1 MRYGISRIMKR
12 LAADFESAATQR
24 ERGAALRR
32 IEYVFRREE
41 RGRERKKRLAK
52 RRSHLADILHFVD
65 FEEAEFRDESPAF
78 ISDGGKAADEMA
90 RRLDG
95 ESLGKSY
102 YARRAEEA
110 RERLAAFNERLVLVF
125 DLVVKNGSDREESV
139 CELAAR
145 DRNGKKEAE
154 ARYSRNLE
162 KILKFF
168 LGQ

>member
-1 MRYGISRIMKR
+1 M
-12 LAADFESAATQR
+12 Q
-24 ERGAALRR
+24 
-32 IEYVFRREE
+32 
-41 RGRERKKRLAK
+41 
-52 RRSHLADILHFVD
+52 
-65 FEEAEFRDESPAF
+65 
-78 ISDGGKAADEMA
+78 GGPFA
-90 RRLDG
+90 RRV
-95 ESLGKSY
+95 
-102 YARRAEEA
+102 EEA
-110 RERLAAFNERLVLVF
+110 RERLAAFNERLVPVF

>member
-1 MRYGISRIMKR
+1 MRARACEEVG
-12 LAADFESAATQR
+12 F
-24 ERGAALRR
+24 RGAHGVRQ
-32 IEYVFRREE
+32 V
-41 RGRERKKRLAK
+41 
-52 RRSHLADILHFVD
+52 
-65 FEEAEFRDESPAF
+65 
-78 ISDGGKAADEMA
+78 

-102 YARRAEEA
+102 YARRVEEV
-110 RERLAAFNERLVLVF
+110 RERLAAFNERLVPVF